1 MTERKFFLFNFDE
14 TKINNQNHKIFV
26 IKTARTLRQI
36 TKTLQNLQNF
46 NTPFKDQKYEAHC
59 QTMHFNSNV

>member
-14 TKINNQNHKIFV
+14 TKLKKNNQNHKILV

-36 TKTLQNLQNF
+36 TKTLQNFIKKTLNPHLKTK
-46 NTPFKDQKYEAHC
+46 N
-59 QTMHFNSNV
+59 M